1 VQTVS
6 MTWQHSGELAAVLA
20 AGGAGL
26 ALAKDSRVRAVG
38 ALARETATI
47 AALYGLWQL
56 AGKLSVTG
64 TDRAHA
70 RAVWIRGFE
79 SDIGLPSERASQ
91 QLILG
96 HSWLVQFANLYY
108 ATMHF
113 TVMLGFLLWLFVR
126 HREQYRPVRQ
136 VMAWT
141 TLGCL
146 LIQLLPVA
154 PPRMFPDIVDT
165 GLKYHQSVYDRG
177 LPVDQLSAMPS
188 VHVGWA
194 IFVGY
199 YAWRVSPSR
208 WRWLGPA
215 HAALMTYVVVAT
227 GNHWWLDGIV
237 AALVLVIAA
246 WAVFGVR
253 TAWRALLAPALARVV
268 RPRQPDAPPESGQL
282 EPAATR

>member
-6 MTWQHSGELAAVLA
+6 LTWQHSGELAAVLA
-20 AGGAGL
+20 VTGGGL
-26 ALAKDSRVRAVG
+26 ALAKDSRLRTLG

-56 AGKLSVTG
+56 AGTLSVTG
-64 TDRAHA
+64 TDDAYA
-70 RAVWIRGFE
+70 RARWIRGFE
-79 SDIGLPSERASQ
+79 HDIGLPSEHSSQ
-91 QLILG
+91 RLILG

-113 TVMLGFLLWLFVR
+113 TVMLAFLLWLFVR
-126 HREQYRPVRQ
+126 HRDQYRPVRQ
-136 VMAWT
+136 VMAWA

-146 LIQLLPVA
+146 AIQLAPVA
-154 PPRMFPDIVDT
+154 PPRFLGGVVDT
-165 GLKYHQSVYDRG
+165 GLKYHQSVYDHG

-194 IFVGY
+194 VFVGY

-208 WRWLGPA
+208 WRWIAPA

-237 AALVLVIAA
+237 ATLVLVVAA
-246 WAVFGVR
+246 WGVFGVR
-253 TAWRALLAPALARVV
+253 TAWRAIAPALPRVV
-268 RPRQPDAPPESGQL
+268 RPAAPDSPPESGQL
-282 EPAATR
+282 EVAGRR

>member
-1 VQTVS
+1 
-6 MTWQHSGELAAVLA
+6 MTWQHCGELAAVLA
-20 AGGAGL
+20 AAGAGM

-56 AGKLSVTG
+56 AGMLSVTG
-64 TDRAHA
+64 TDRAYA
-70 RAVWIRGFE
+70 RADWIRGFE
-79 SDIGLPSERASQ
+79 GDIGLPSEHATQ
-91 QLILG
+91 QVILG
-96 HSWLVQFANLYY
+96 HSLLVQFSNLYY
-108 ATMHF
+108 AAMHF

-126 HREQYRPVRQ
+126 HRAQYRPVRQ

-154 PPRMFPDIVDT
+154 PPRFYDDIVDT
-165 GLKYHQSVYDRG
+165 GLKYHQSVYDKG

-188 VHVGWA
+188 VHVAWA
-194 IFVGY
+194 VFVGY

-208 WRWLGPA
+208 WRWLAPA
-215 HAALMTYVVVAT
+215 HAALMTFVVVAT

-246 WAVFGVR
+246 WGVFGVR
-253 TAWRALLAPALARVV
+253 TAWRTLLAPALSRVV
-268 RPRQPDAPPESGQL
+268 RAPQPDRPPESGQL
-282 EPAATR
+282 EPAVPR

>member
-1 VQTVS
+1 MQTVS
-6 MTWQHSGELAAVLA
+6 LTWQHSGELAAVLA
-20 AGGAGL
+20 VGGAAM
-26 ALAKDSRVRAVG
+26 ALAKDARVRLVG

-56 AGKLSVTG
+56 AGELSVTG
-64 TDRAHA
+64 TDHAYA
-70 RAVWIRGFE
+70 RARWIEGFE
-79 SDIGLPSERASQ
+79 GDLGLPSEHATQ

-96 HSWLVQFANLYY
+96 HSHLVQFANLYY

-113 TVMLGFLLWLFVR
+113 TVMLVFLLWLFIR

-154 PPRMFPDIVDT
+154 PPRFLPGIVDT
-165 GLKYHQSVYDRG
+165 GLRYHQSVYDHG

-194 IFVGY
+194 VFVGY

-208 WRWLGPA
+208 WRWLAPA
-215 HAALMTYVVVAT
+215 HAALMTFVVVAT

-237 AALVLVIAA
+237 ATLVLVIAA
-246 WAVFGVR
+246 WGVFGVR
-253 TAWRALLAPALARVV
+253 TAWRTLLLPRLRRFV
-268 RPRQPDAPPESGQL
+268 RAAPPDEPVETGQL
-282 EPAATR
+282 EPAV